1 MVVVAV
7 KPIKMGDPITIDYGN
22 HHMSNSHYWI
32 KYGFIDSDLSFKI
45 SLTLCLSESCP
56 MYILKYHLLNYI

>member
-1 MVVVAV
+1 MVVVAL

-32 KYGFIDSDLSFKI
+32 KYGFIDPNLPFKI
-45 SLTLCLSESCP
+45 SIILSLTESCP
-56 MYILKYHLLNYI
+56 LYILKD